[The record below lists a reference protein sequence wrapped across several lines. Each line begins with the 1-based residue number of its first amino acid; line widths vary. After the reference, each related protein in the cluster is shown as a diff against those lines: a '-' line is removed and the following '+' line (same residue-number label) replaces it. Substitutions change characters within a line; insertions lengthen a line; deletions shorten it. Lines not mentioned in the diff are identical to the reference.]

1 MSKTINAARLRALGA
16 CSAQVEM
23 FVSLFGEKDMEPT
36 LVLCVE
42 HAAMFDWGWARC
54 LLSAPARRAYDEAT
68 APAERAYNEAR
79 ATAERAYNEATA
91 TAWRAYNEAMAPA
104 RRAYDEATAPAERA
118 YDEARATAWF
128 AAWQN
133 S

>member
-42 HAAMFDWGWARC
+42 HAATFDWDWARC
-54 LLSAPARRAYDEAT
+54 LLSATAR
-68 APAERAYNEAR
+68 
-79 ATAERAYNEATA
+79 RAYNEATA
-91 TAWRAYNEAMAPA
+91 TARRACSEATATA
-104 RRAYDEATAPAERA
+104 RRACS
-118 YDEARATAWF
+118 EARAQAWF